1 MWAGTIIESFRS
13 ISTDN
18 TLSCKTVSEAYILK
32 VMYTETSLGSWN
44 GSGLPMWPGFDS
56 GAVPYVG

>member
-18 TLSCKTVSEAYILK
+18 TLSCKN